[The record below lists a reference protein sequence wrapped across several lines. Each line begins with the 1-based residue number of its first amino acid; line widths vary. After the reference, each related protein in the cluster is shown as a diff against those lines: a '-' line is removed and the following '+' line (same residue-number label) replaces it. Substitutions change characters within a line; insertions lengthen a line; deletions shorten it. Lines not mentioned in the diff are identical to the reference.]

1 MMKESAINIKKVTK
15 KFGNVTAVDNVDLKI
30 PKGIF
35 LTLLGSSG
43 SGKTTILMMIA
54 GFHEPSSGEILLE
67 GELITPIPPYK
78 RNIGMVFQNYAL
90 WPHMTVYKNIAFPL
104 KMHKVPKRDIANRVK
119 HVLGLVQL
127 TGFEKRLPRELSGGQ
142 QQRVAL
148 ARALVFNPKV
158 LLMDEPLG
166 ALDKKLRE
174 HMQIEL
180 RRIQQNLSITVVYVT
195 HDQEEAL
202 TMSDSIVVV
211 NEGKIEQIGTP
222 KELYERPKTKFVADF
237 IGESNIIEGSVTS
250 ESKDQLKITLNDSTE
265 FTFSKP
271 KNLKIKNKC
280 LLALR
285 PEKINLLSPLK
296 KSDREVI
303 SVNGSVSEKVYVG
316 NTTKYIVTI
325 GRDFH
330 LKVQLQNRSDQKD
343 HNIGDRVG
351 LEWFKE
357 DFVFL
362 RD

>member
-222 KELYERPKTKFVADF
+222 RELYERPKTKFVADF

-250 ESKDQLKITLNDSTE
+250 ESKDQLKITLNDSIE

-325 GRDFH
+325 GRNLH
-330 LKVQLQNRSDQKD
+330 LKVQLQNRSDQD
-343 HNIGDRVG
+343 DYNIGDRAG

-362 RD
+362 SD